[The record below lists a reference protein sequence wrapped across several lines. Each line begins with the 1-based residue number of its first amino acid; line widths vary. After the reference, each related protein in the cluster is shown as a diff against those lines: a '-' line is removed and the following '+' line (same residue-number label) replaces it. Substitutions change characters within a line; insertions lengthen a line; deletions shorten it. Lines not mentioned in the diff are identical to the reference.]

1 MLRRPPGA
9 TRTDTLFPYTTLVRS
24 HVCSRAIP
32 TAVPCPT
39 HSFSET
45 ELTLQILVIFLI
57 LDLIL
62 AQFRNLAAR
71 MQNGGVIP
79 AESLTDLRQAVL
91 RQFLGQRHCHLS
103 RRSEERRVG
112 KECVSPCRSRW
123 SPYHSKKKMQC
134 NHTSTLETK

>member
-57 LDLIL
+57 LDRIL

-71 MQNGGVIP
+71 MPNGGVIP
-79 AESLTDLRQAVL
+79 AESLTDLRHAVV
-91 RQFLGQRHCHLS
+91 RQFLGQRTCHLS
-103 RRSEERRVG
+103 RSQIGRASCRERACQYVRVSG
-112 KECVSPCRSRW
+112 VAVTL
-123 SPYHSKKKMQC
+123 KK
-134 NHTSTLETK
+134 TKTANE

>member
-91 RQFLGQRHCHLS
+91 RQFLGERH
-103 RRSEERRVG
+103 RSEE
-112 KECVSPCRSRW
+112 
-123 SPYHSKKKMQC
+123 
-134 NHTSTLETK
+134 HTSELQSLMRNSYAVFCLTKKIPIKHYRPPHYKS